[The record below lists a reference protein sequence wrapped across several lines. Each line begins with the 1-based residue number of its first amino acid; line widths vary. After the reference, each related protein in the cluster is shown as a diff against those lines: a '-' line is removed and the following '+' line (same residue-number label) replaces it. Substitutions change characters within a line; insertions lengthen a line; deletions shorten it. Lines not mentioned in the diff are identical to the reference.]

1 MKTNDRIGDYKLAQ
15 KVTIDVHV
23 DTDIDID
30 HMRQAVMDALT
41 YADNVTREEDMLIGR
56 ILSEIHKQLNRG

>member
-1 MKTNDRIGDYKLAQ
+1 METNDRIGDYKLTQ

-30 HMRQAVMDALT
+30 HMRQAIMDALT
-41 YADNVTREEDMLIGR
+41 YADNVTREEDLLIGR
-56 ILSEIHKQLNRG
+56 ILSEIQKQLNRD